1 LENPWKTRFLRVLAI
16 PRQKIPFVFNSQ
28 KSGVPNFQKHFFGR
42 FVEFQTVTSEKVWK
56 CENLA
61 FAPFSRRPKNS
72 PDAPKPV

>member
-1 LENPWKTRFLRVLAI
+1 L
-16 PRQKIPFVFNSQ
+16 
-28 KSGVPNFQKHFFGR
+28 
-42 FVEFQTVTSEKVWK
+42 EFQTVTSEKVWK